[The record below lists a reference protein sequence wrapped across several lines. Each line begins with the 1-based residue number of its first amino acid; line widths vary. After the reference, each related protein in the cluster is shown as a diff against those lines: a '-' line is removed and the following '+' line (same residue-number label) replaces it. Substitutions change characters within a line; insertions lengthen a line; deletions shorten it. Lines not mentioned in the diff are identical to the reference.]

1 MHTSLHW
8 RRGNTR
14 GWQTYEASRVIDIAS
29 TDSFLDAPAL
39 VEKLSDKRLGEPSP
53 DAPKLPKVDH

>member
-1 MHTSLHW
+1 MKP
-8 RRGNTR
+8 R
-14 GWQTYEASRVIDIAS
+14 EVIDIDS
-29 TDSFLDAPAL
+29 TDSFLDAPDIKYEDGKTL